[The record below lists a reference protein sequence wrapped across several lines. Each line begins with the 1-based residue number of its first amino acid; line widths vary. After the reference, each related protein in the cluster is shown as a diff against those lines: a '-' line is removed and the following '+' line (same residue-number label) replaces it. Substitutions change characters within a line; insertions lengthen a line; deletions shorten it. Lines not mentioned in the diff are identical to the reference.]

1 MKRLMILALMLAV
14 ATTMVFAAAAEQGAG
29 GTTPARTLDYIH
41 LGNQAV
47 RQEFVWDDVAG
58 VFKTV
63 NLYTVGE
70 VSGHEANRDNILQ
83 QGALGDGSLVGQLA
97 QSPTGANGDFTYW
110 NGSQW
115 VTLDNITRY
124 EGKDERAEAIVSKY
138 DITYYT
144 QSTTYWQQIT
154 GYQTL
159 YSTSMQT
166 RVYRRDPHNITEYI
180 PHVRVVGSIAQTGTF
195 SSVTNVPLYYD
206 PVVDITL
213 ANGWTVSIHSHY
225 DQWGNEVRITSPSG
239 QTSIVYGDPHLLQ
252 AGGTQQ
258 QELAA
263 IGNYVF
269 DLGGYTLD
277 LSCAASN
284 AGFSLITDLTLT
296 GPNGYELTYGRNNEV
311 RVSGGTP

>member
-1 MKRLMILALMLAV
+1 MKKLMILALLLAV
-14 ATTMVFAAAAEQGAG
+14 ATTMVFAAAAESGTE
-29 GTTPARTLDYIH
+29 GTTPARTLDYVH

-47 RQEFVWDDVAG
+47 RQEFVWDDAAG

-70 VSGHEANRDNILQ
+70 VIGHEANRDSVLQ
-83 QGALGDGSLVGQLA
+83 QGAAGDGSLVGQA
-97 QSPTGANGDFTYW
+97 GDFTYW
-110 NGSQW
+110 NGTQW
-115 VTLDNITRY
+115 VTLDNVTRY
-124 EGKDERAEAIVSKY
+124 EGKDERAEAVVSRY

-159 YSTSMQT
+159 YSTSWQT
-166 RVYRRDPHNITEYI
+166 RVYRQDPHYITEYI
-180 PHVRVVGSIAQTGTF
+180 PHVSVVGSIAQTGTF

-206 PVVDITL
+206 PVVDIAL

-225 DQWGNEVRITSPSG
+225 DQWGNEIQITSPSG
-239 QTSIVYGDPHLLQ
+239 QTSIIYGDPHLLQ

-269 DLGGYTLD
+269 ELGGYTLD
-277 LSCAASN
+277 LSCMASN
-284 AGFSLITDLTLT
+284 TGFSLVTDLTLT

-311 RVSGGTP
+311 KVSGGTP